1 MTENAGINLEKYLS
15 SKGPL
20 PGPQVVRL
28 ACQLAKVMGEESE
41 SETGTRAPV
50 LHVGRIVITAS
61 GKIDIT
67 PSDETDLGLPVV
79 ASFPHHASPEEIGG
93 EPGDF
98 RSSLYSLGCT
108 LFQIATGEL
117 PFNGDSPKE
126 ILKAHLNDDV
136 PDPAEKCAEISEEL
150 GRAIQE
156 LLRKNPEQRIQSV
169 PELVRR
175 LKTCLNAEAASGEAP
190 PPLPAKEESLE
201 TGKKEIPE
209 ESSAGDEE
217 KKTPSLP
224 KLKLPSKTRDSSK
237 DPEKSSGK
245 KPGKPGARTGRK
257 VPSFTRKKSDG
268 KSSKTTTGSK
278 KSFSFSKTRRSESGK
293 GPGGGKKSGLTGAGA
308 NLSGKLID
316 RGDEGDIFEDSFV
329 EEQLGYPVTRKK
341 IRPFMMAG
349 AGLGVVLAVVVVFSA
364 QRASKTRARAN
375 IAHRADLAEQ
385 QLKKIKASWK
395 TKYEEQRKIVDT
407 YLAKQ
412 TNRFNSGE
420 SPTVIEGAIEGQLET
435 SMFNKPGA
443 AHLAVLYAQVH
454 ARASELRAAR
464 KETEL
469 GTEGNFE
476 SFVDSFNRLF
486 DQGLW
491 APAMDKIREAENEY
505 NDTKSKE
512 IDELYFKAEKKMIDQ
527 WEVDEQ
533 KIKDLAGDAQP
544 QKAVQVAEAAKLY
557 GDNQVRKD
565 ANQYIEYIRAQAA
578 VSGAVTEEPET
589 EEKPEEG
596 GVPEDLEAELKEL
609 ENDDDLR

>member
-108 LFQIATGEL
+108 LFQISTGEL

-175 LKTCLNAEAASGEAP
+175 LKICLNAEAAAGEAP
-190 PPLPAKEESLE
+190 PPPAEEESPA
-201 TGKKEIPE
+201 PE
-209 ESSAGDEE
+209 ESSANDEE

-237 DPEKSSGK
+237 GAGKSAEKKSE
-245 KPGKPGARTGRK
+245 KPGARTGRK
-257 VPSFTRKKSDG
+257 VPSFTKKKSDR
-268 KSSKTTTGSK
+268 KSSKTTAGSK

-293 GPGGGKKSGLTGAGA
+293 NLGGGRKSGFTGAGA

-316 RGDEGDIFEDSFV
+316 HGDEGDIFEDSF
-329 EEQLGYPVTRKK
+329 EEERLGHPATRRKT
-341 IRPFMMAG
+341 RPFMIAG
-349 AGLGVVLAVVVVFSA
+349 AGLGVVLAVVVGFNT

-375 IAHRADLAEQ
+375 IERRNELAEQ

-407 YLAKQ
+407 YITRQ

-443 AHLAVLYAQVH
+443 VGLAVLYAQVH
-454 ARASELRAAR
+454 ARATELKAAR

-476 SFVDSFNRLF
+476 SFVDSFNKLY

-491 APAMDKIREAENEY
+491 APAMEKIREAENVY

-512 IDELYFKAEKKMIDQ
+512 IDELFFKAEKKMIDQ
-527 WEVDEQ
+527 WKVDEQ
-533 KIKDLAGDAQP
+533 KIKDLASDAQP

-557 GDNQVRKD
+557 GDNQIQKD
-565 ANQYIEYIRAQAA
+565 SAQYIEYIRAQTA
-578 VSGAVTEEPET
+578 VSGAVTKEPET
-589 EEKPEEG
+589 EEKPGEG

-609 ENDDDLR
+609 EDDDDLR

>member
-67 PSDETDLGLPVV
+67 PSDDTDLGLPVV

-126 ILKAHLNDDV
+126 ILKAHLNDDI

-175 LKTCLNAEAASGEAP
+175 LKICLNAEAASGEAP
-190 PPLPAKEESLE
+190 PAAEEESLE

-209 ESSAGDEE
+209 ESSADDEE

-224 KLKLPSKTRDSSK
+224 KLKLPSKTRGSSK
-237 DPEKSSGK
+237 EPGKSAEKKS
-245 KPGKPGARTGRK
+245 GKPGARTGRK
-257 VPSFTRKKSDG
+257 VPSFTKKKSDG
-268 KSSKTTTGSK
+268 KSSKTTAGSK
-278 KSFSFSKTRRSESGK
+278 KSPSFSKTRRSESGK
-293 GPGGGKKSGLTGAGA
+293 SPGGGRKSGFTGAGA

-316 RGDEGDIFEDSFV
+316 RGDEGDIFEDSF
-329 EEQLGYPVTRKK
+329 EEERLGYPVTRKK
-341 IRPFMMAG
+341 TRPFMMAG
-349 AGLGVVLAVVVVFSA
+349 AGLGVVLAVVVGFSV

-375 IAHRADLAEQ
+375 ISRRNDLAEQ
-385 QLKKIKASWK
+385 QLKKIKASWE
-395 TKYEEQRKIVDT
+395 TKYEEQRKIIDT

-420 SPTVIEGAIEGQLET
+420 SPRVIRDAIEGQLET

-443 AHLAVLYAQVH
+443 ARLAVLYAQVH
-454 ARASELRAAR
+454 ARATELKEAR
-464 KETEL
+464 TEAEL
-469 GTEGNFE
+469 GTERNFE
-476 SFVDSFNRLF
+476 SFVDSFNKLY

-491 APAMDKIREAENEY
+491 APAMDKIREAENAY

-512 IDELYFKAEKKMIDQ
+512 IDELFFKAEKKMIDQ
-527 WEVDEQ
+527 WKADEQ
-533 KIKDLAGDAQP
+533 KIKDLASDEQP
-544 QKAVQVAEAAKLY
+544 QKAVQIAEAAKLY
-557 GDNQVRKD
+557 GDNQIRKD
-565 ANQYIEYIRAQAA
+565 ATQYIEYIRAQAA

-609 ENDDDLR
+609 EDDDDLR

>member
-50 LHVGRIVITAS
+50 LHVGRIVITSS

-67 PSDETDLGLPVV
+67 PSDEADLGLPVV
-79 ASFPHHASPEEIGG
+79 ASFPHHASPEEISG

-126 ILKAHLNDDV
+126 ILKAHLNDDI
-136 PDPAEKCAEISEEL
+136 PDPSDKCAEISEEL

-156 LLRKNPEQRIQSV
+156 LLRKNPEQRIQSL

-175 LKTCLNAEAASGEAP
+175 LKICLNAEAAPKEAA
-190 PPLPAKEESLE
+190 PPLPPQEKESPA
-201 TGKKEIPE
+201 PE
-209 ESSAGDEE
+209 ESSPKDEE

-224 KLKLPSKTRDSSK
+224 KIKLPSKNRDSAK
-237 DPEKSSGK
+237 DSGK
-245 KPGKPGARTGRK
+245 SAEKKSGKPGAGIGRK
-257 VPSFTRKKSDG
+257 VASFTKKKSDG
-268 KSSKTTTGSK
+268 KSAKTAAGSK

-293 GPGGGKKSGLTGAGA
+293 SPGGGRKSSFTGSGI

-316 RGDEGDIFEDSFV
+316 HGDEGDVFEDSFE
-329 EEQLGYPVTRKK
+329 EEQLGYPVIRKK
-341 IRPFMMAG
+341 TRPFIMAG
-349 AGLGVVLAVVVVFSA
+349 AGLGVVLAVVVVFSS
-364 QRASKTRARAN
+364 QRASKTRV
-375 IAHRADLAEQ
+375 RADIENKAALAQQ
-385 QLKKIKASWK
+385 QLKKIKAFWK

-407 YLAKQ
+407 YLARQ

-443 AHLAVLYAQVH
+443 VGLAVLYAKVH
-454 ARASELRAAR
+454 ARADELRAAR
-464 KETEL
+464 KEAEL
-469 GTEGNFE
+469 GTERNFE
-476 SFVDSFNRLF
+476 SFVNSFNRLY

-491 APAMDKIREAENEY
+491 APAMNKIREAENEY
-505 NDTKSKE
+505 TDTKEKE
-512 IDELYFKAEKKMIDQ
+512 INELFFKAEKKMVVQ
-527 WEVDEQ
+527 WNADEQ
-533 KIKDLAGDAQP
+533 KIKDLASDEQP

-557 GDNQVRKD
+557 GDTQIRKD
-565 ANQYIEYIRAQAA
+565 AVKYIEYIRAQAA

-596 GVPEDLEAELKEL
+596 GVPENLEAELKEL
-609 ENDDDLR
+609 EDDDDLR

>member
-443 AHLAVLYAQVH
+443 VHLAVLYAQVH